1 MKWTRT
7 GETFTDGRY
16 SRAHVW
22 RFDGGAEVR
31 ASAAPEVV
39 RPPFSDPAG
48 VDPEEALVAALSS
61 CHMLWFLSLAARRG
75 FVVDDYT
82 DDAVGVMGK
91 SPEGRMMMTTCTLR
105 PAVRFAG
112 ERRQEP
118 RSPAHEKSNSED
130 ALAPVLSRRTRSDD
144 FIANSVKTG
153 SVRSTVES
161 HVPPSA
167 PDRPCRAAG
176 PRDPRVIA
184 GRSLIRTRQ
193 PPPKTS

>member
-1 MKWTRT
+1 MAEHTAQIKWTRT

-16 SRAHVW
+16 SRAHTW
-22 RFDGGAEVR
+22 RFDGGATVP
-31 ASAAPEVV
+31 ASSAPNVV

-105 PAVRFAG
+105 PSVRFAG
-112 ERRQEP
+112 DRQPSREEQDALHQE
-118 RSPAHEKSNSED
+118 AHEKC
-130 ALAPVLSRRTRSDD
+130 
-144 FIANSVKTG
+144 FIANSVKTE
-153 SVRSTVES
+153 VRVE
-161 HVPPSA
+161 
-167 PDRPCRAAG
+167 AA
-176 PRDPRVIA
+176 
-184 GRSLIRTRQ
+184 S
-193 PPPKTS
+193 SSS